1 MNQHIPTPNLI
12 ENIEPV
18 FDDKSPDDF
27 KSHFM
32 GEELISVNG
41 LTGITSRDY
50 LVKDLLLFGQVSML
64 AGPPNMG
71 KTSIIA
77 SIAAHA
83 ALGEPLGNRKVAHA
97 ATLYVAAEDPQGV
110 AERGAAVLRQRR
122 NEALPF
128 DIFPKSLD
136 LTESSV
142 MDWFS
147 KAVGDYK
154 ASRSID
160 KLFLVFDTLNLC
172 LGDGDENSSRDMG
185 RAISNAQKIAR
196 QHNAHVMI
204 VHHATHSDPEKPRGS
219 SAMIG
224 NCDTLLILN
233 EARTKTGEA
242 VIALHQ
248 RKQRSLMRGD
258 PLLFKLTAVE
268 VGHDTDG
275 DPITMPVAL
284 HCDDGTDIVAALK
297 SKDKKGLD
305 ERAEHL
311 LDLLRQKEAES
322 TGGFHSLQ
330 TLRDEV
336 TGPFQVL
343 LSKPESLRKALA
355 RAREVLMTAK
365 LIEVADDGTLRVKT

>member
-1 MNQHIPTPNLI
+1 MSQHFSPSNLI
-12 ENIEPV
+12 ENIDEAIDPQTL
-18 FDDKSPDDF
+18 DEAKIS
-27 KSHFM
+27 FM
-32 GEELISVNG
+32 GEQLISVNH
-41 LTGITSRDY
+41 LSSITSREY

-71 KTSIIA
+71 KTSVIA

-83 ALGEPLGNRKVAHA
+83 ALGETLGTRKVAHA

-110 AERGAAVLRQRR
+110 AERGAAVLKKRR
-122 NEALPF
+122 SEALPF
-128 DIFPKSLD
+128 DVFPKSID

-147 KAVGDYK
+147 KALDEHRRRNG
-154 ASRSID
+154 IE

-185 RAISNAQKIAR
+185 RAISNAQRIAR

-224 NCDTLLILN
+224 NCDTLLTLN
-233 EARTKTGEA
+233 EAKTKTGEA
-242 VIALHQ
+242 VIAVQQ
-248 RKQRSLMRGD
+248 RKQRSLVRGE
-258 PLLFKLTAVE
+258 PVLFKLAAVE

-284 HCDDGTDIVAALK
+284 HCDDQANIVVAPKGTT
-297 SKDKKGLD
+297 KKGID

-311 LDLLRQKEAES
+311 LDLLRKMDTESAEA
-322 TGGFHSLQ
+322 FHSLQ
-330 TLRDEV
+330 CVRDRLS
-336 TGPFQVL
+336 GPFQAVM
-343 LSKPESLRKALA
+343 SKPDSLRKALA
-355 RAREVLMTAK
+355 RARDVLIAEK
-365 LIEVADDGTLRVKT
+365 LVEVADDGAMRFKT